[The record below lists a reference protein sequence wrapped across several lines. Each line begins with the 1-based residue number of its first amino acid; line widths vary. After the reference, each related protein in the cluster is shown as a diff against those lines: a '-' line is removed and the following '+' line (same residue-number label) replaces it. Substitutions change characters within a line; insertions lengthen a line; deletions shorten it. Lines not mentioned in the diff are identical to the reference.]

1 MYKWEMRN
9 PYKILVGK
17 PKGGNYFK
25 HLGIALW
32 IMLQLKLNKVEG
44 CALELSGLR

>member
-9 PYKILVGK
+9 SYKILVGK

-25 HLGIALW
+25 YLGIALW